1 MDFYLRELNMARKS
15 FTHSDPVLSPGAA
28 PARVSKPKA
37 SRNQN
42 AKTAATTVGV
52 AEMTGGVAEM
62 SADREQIAHLAYSY
76 WEARGRQDGS
86 PEQDWLRAE
95 QELRGKRAASA
106 IA

>member
-1 MDFYLRELNMARKS
+1 MAKKS

-28 PARVSKPKA
+28 PARVSKPKV

-42 AKTAATTVGV
+42 AKTAAPAAGVG
-52 AEMTGGVAEM
+52 EMTPGVAEM

-76 WEARGRQDGS
+76 WEARGREGGS

-95 QELRGKRAASA
+95 QELRGKRTASA

>member
-1 MDFYLRELNMARKS
+1 MDFYLRELNMAKKS

-42 AKTAATTVGV
+42 AKTAATT
-52 AEMTGGVAEM
+52 GGVAEM

-86 PEQDWLRAE
+86 PEQDWVRAE

>member
-1 MDFYLRELNMARKS
+1 MAKKS

-42 AKTAATTVGV
+42 AKTSAT
-52 AEMTGGVAEM
+52 TGGVAEM

-86 PEQDWLRAE
+86 PEQDWVRAE